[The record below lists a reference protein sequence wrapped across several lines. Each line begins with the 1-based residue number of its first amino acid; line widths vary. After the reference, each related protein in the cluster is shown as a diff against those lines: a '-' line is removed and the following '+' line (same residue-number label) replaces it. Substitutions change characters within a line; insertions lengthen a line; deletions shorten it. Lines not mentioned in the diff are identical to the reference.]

1 MKSRSS
7 APLSALVPAVSC
19 LALVITLVACTT
31 TVPETGR
38 KQLNM
43 ISPSKEAAL
52 GLSEFQ
58 KIRKEKPIS
67 TNATYNATAQ
77 RVGRKLSLVMPVP
90 NAEWEFVVFEDP
102 TPNAFAL
109 PGGKVGIHS
118 GLFQIT
124 KDDAGL
130 AAVMGHEVAHV
141 VARHSG
147 ERLSQN
153 VVAGAIVTGAGYAM
167 NRDGRD
173 GALATA
179 ALGGGAL
186 VATRSFSRQQE
197 LEADQMGALFMARAG
212 YDPRESI
219 GLWERFAAWKNQNG
233 QASKMPQFLST
244 HPVDER
250 RITELRAY
258 MPKAMAEY
266 KGGR

>member
-1 MKSRSS
+1 MKSFS
-7 APLSALVPAVSC
+7 ASPAIASFLSLIVLIVVA
-19 LALVITLVACTT
+19 ACTT

-43 ISPSKEAAL
+43 LSPSKEAAL

-58 KIRKEKPIS
+58 KIRKEKKIS
-67 TNATYNATAQ
+67 QNATYNSTAQ
-77 RVGRKLSLVMPVP
+77 RVGKRLSVVMPVP
-90 NAEWEFVVFEDP
+90 NAQWEFVVFDDP

-124 KDDAGL
+124 QTDAGL
-130 AAVMGHEVAHV
+130 AAVVGHEVAHV

-153 VVAGAIVTGAGYAM
+153 AVAGAIVAGAGIAM

-173 GALATA
+173 GAIPTA
-179 ALGGGAL
+179 ALGGAAL
-186 VATRSFSRQQE
+186 LATRSFSRKQE
-197 LEADQMGALFMARAG
+197 LEADQLGALFMARAG

-219 GLWERFAAWKNQNG
+219 GLGQRFAQWRQKSGQNKNIP
-233 QASKMPQFLST
+233 AFLST

-250 RITELRAY
+250 RIAELQAFMPRA
-258 MPKAMAEY
+258 MSEY
-266 KGGR
+266 KGGQ